1 MTDRAAYVGYLEV
14 QLERVTAAC
23 LAATACE
30 YVSATLCV
38 NFVCWSVTPAV
49 PHAQH
54 TTQGKS
60 G

>member
-30 YVSATLCV
+30 YVSANRV
-38 NFVCWSVTPAV
+38 KFVCWSVTPAV
-49 PHAQH
+49 VTHAQH